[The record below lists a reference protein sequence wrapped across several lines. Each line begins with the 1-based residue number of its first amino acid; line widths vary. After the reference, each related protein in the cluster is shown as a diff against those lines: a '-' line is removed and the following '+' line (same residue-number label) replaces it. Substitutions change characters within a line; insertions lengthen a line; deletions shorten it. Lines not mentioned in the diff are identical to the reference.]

1 MSNAVSPSPASPP
14 RTSAVPP
21 AQSSLQGI
29 FGKSAGMS
37 SPDGTA
43 MSPSRGKAPRAT
55 LATGSNDHLGIAAG
69 HQAALQGA
77 SAYLPADHP
86 SKKWNIVSDF
96 IASHGDRT
104 VHFSGEAYEMLHSL
118 PVKRYVVVSDVAVYR
133 IAQTT
138 VDTGIFFDCRL
149 ELDELTQLIA
159 LDVRPEPEKGVT
171 GGAEVQVFTKSATLT
186 SAPRHERS
194 SNVNLAATLNFGSDT
209 ARRKAFLL
217 AVCVVRP
224 TLSILQKRNVVH
236 ADPADGAD
244 AHHNV
249 SGSPSSMRSP
259 PNVRGTPGQASERR
273 TPRFLRTTESAA
285 KKAKA
290 SPAASAPR
298 AREAVTSAT
307 KPYSPAGFRPSAA
320 ETSATPGGAT
330 PSARSARSTTKREPL
345 PHERSTVSPSRALYE
360 PDLSDKDFTAAQQQL
375 RDALEATTLDGSAKE
390 TYTYESA
397 SQRPPEESIDRT
409 LERERIKAFINS
421 REAQLVQNIEFKV
434 KYPQKVPTRVPPG
447 VEYDKAHEE
456 RRALPDDFADT
467 ELLGPSLYPLW
478 RQWKASGGLLGDDG
492 MPSEEWTMYDSNDLI
507 DSLSGREDFL
517 YGHIGQRALRR
528 LGEMRSLV
536 EREKQMFLNKQ
547 RMVMNLAD
555 AHGSDDD
562 DVDSEGNF
570 TTAKSPSAHGSAR
583 KSRRSGTVDHNNRGR
598 VTSGKYTKVRPFN
611 LSKGPSSEQRLKLM
625 DTAHLLG
632 DMKRNFE
639 SHLKTLHE
647 LKKEQLQ
654 RELDRAAGDEDYD
667 EGF

>member
-1 MSNAVSPSPASPP
+1 MASAASPATSPN
-14 RTSAVPP
+14 RSQHAVPP
-21 AQSSLQGI
+21 ATSSLRNI

-43 MSPSRGKAPRAT
+43 MSPSRGKAARAM
-55 LATGSNDHLGIAAG
+55 LAAGSNDHLGIAAG
-69 HQAALQGA
+69 HQAELQGA
-77 SAYLPADHP
+77 AAYLPPDHP
-86 SKKWNIVSDF
+86 SRKWNIVADF

-118 PVKRYVVVSDVAVYR
+118 PVKRYVVVTDVAMYR

-159 LDVRPEPEKGVT
+159 QDVRPDTDKGVT

-186 SAPRHERS
+186 SAPRHDRS
-194 SNVNLAATLNFGSDT
+194 SNVNLASTLNFGSDT

-217 AVCVVRP
+217 AICVVRP

-236 ADPADGAD
+236 ADPSEQDD
-244 AHHNV
+244 A
-249 SGSPSSMRSP
+249 SAMKPGSPMRSP
-259 PNVRGTPGQASERR
+259 HSRAGATSERR
-273 TPRFLRTTESAA
+273 TPRFLRATESAA
-285 KKAKA
+285 KKVKA
-290 SPAASAPR
+290 SPAASA
-298 AREAVTSAT
+298 ARSRGGASAN
-307 KPYSPAGFRPSAA
+307 KPYSPVGFRPSAA
-320 ETSATPGGAT
+320 ESQSPAPTDSAAKSSGRA
-330 PSARSARSTTKREPL
+330 REPL
-345 PHERSTVSPSRALYE
+345 PHERTTVSPTRALYE
-360 PDLSDKDFTAAQQQL
+360 PDLSDKEFLLEQQRL
-375 RDALEATTLDGSAKE
+375 RESLEATTLDGTARE
-390 TYTYESA
+390 AYTYEGASA
-397 SQRPPEESIDRT
+397 RPKEEAIDRT

-478 RQWKASGGLLGDDG
+478 RQWKASGGLLGADG

-517 YGHIGQRALRR
+517 YGHIGPRALRR
-528 LGEMRSLV
+528 LVEMRSLV

-547 RMVMNLAD
+547 RMVMTLAE
-555 AHGSDDD
+555 AQGSDDESD
-562 DVDSEGNF
+562 EFGSPAN
-570 TTAKSPSAHGSAR
+570 SPSAHGSAR
-583 KSRRSGTVDHNNRGR
+583 KSRKSGTVDHSNRGR
-598 VTSGKYTKVRPFN
+598 IMTGKYTRVRPFN

-625 DTAHLLG
+625 DTQHLLG

-639 SHLKTLHE
+639 AHLKTLHE

-654 RELDRAAGDEDYD
+654 RELDRAADDEA
-667 EGF
+667 EEA